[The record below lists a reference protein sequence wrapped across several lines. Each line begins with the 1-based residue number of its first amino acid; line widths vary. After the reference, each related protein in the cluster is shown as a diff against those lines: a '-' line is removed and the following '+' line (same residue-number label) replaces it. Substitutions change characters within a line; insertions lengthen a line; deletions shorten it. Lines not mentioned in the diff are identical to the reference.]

1 VIINF
6 SYSILV
12 LFVTLLRNRENMRLD
27 HYLFYHKFTQS
38 RNQAKALINDGKI
51 AVNGVVVLKPSY
63 TISEIEK
70 PNIEILKEKLYVS
83 RAAEKLKSFL
93 QNHPLEIKDKVCLDI
108 GSSTGGFIQVLLE
121 YGAAE
126 VTGVD
131 VGKEQLHELLQHD
144 SRVISIEETDIRDF
158 QTSRKFDIVTCDVSF
173 VGIGYIL
180 KDIDRLAQKDIIL
193 LFKPQFE
200 VGKEV
205 KRTKKGVVKD
215 QHAVAIVQEKLES
228 EIFKMGWELIMCQNS
243 QVKGKEGNAEIFYH
257 FRKKR

>member
-1 VIINF
+1 
-6 SYSILV
+6 
-12 LFVTLLRNRENMRLD
+12 
-27 HYLFYHKFTQS
+27 
-38 RNQAKALINDGKI
+38 
-51 AVNGVVVLKPSY
+51 
-63 TISEIEK
+63 
-70 PNIEILKEKLYVS
+70 
-83 RAAEKLKSFL
+83 
-93 QNHPLEIKDKVCLDI
+93 
-108 GSSTGGFIQVLLE
+108 VLLE